1 MNYKL
6 LTHNKT
12 MGRFYSGDI
21 SGKFWF
27 GVQSSYDADNFGVK
41 SKKLFNYFVC
51 GCSCENKKE
60 YYCKMCYTSHEEHV
74 QSILDD
80 ECEKHDFN
88 KRRKKLWR
96 ETECE
101 VMYSIKPR
109 HKKRIKK
116 LVQTLE
122 EQVGHYMTGYKIKD
136 VPPETSHE
144 NSIGYEYEYEYESIS
159 MNNEEEQ
166 QEEEEQPQVNQVKLE
181 LLARLCLGKLILY
194 CLEKR
199 GSCTFY
205 AEL

>member
-1 MNYKL
+1 
-6 LTHNKT
+6 

-21 SGKFWF
+21 SGKFWV

-60 YYCKMCYTSHEEHV
+60 YYCKLCYTSHEEHV
-74 QSILDD
+74 QSILED

-88 KRRKKLWR
+88 TRRKKLWR

-109 HKKRIKK
+109 HKKKMK
-116 LVQTLE
+116 QLVQTLE
-122 EQVGHYMTGYKIKD
+122 EQVGHYMIGYTIK
-136 VPPETSHE
+136 EISSE
-144 NSIGYEYEYEYESIS
+144 NSTEYEYEYEYESIN
-159 MNNEEEQ
+159 MNYKEEEK
-166 QEEEEQPQVNQVKLE
+166 EKLE

-199 GSCTFY
+199 GSCIFY